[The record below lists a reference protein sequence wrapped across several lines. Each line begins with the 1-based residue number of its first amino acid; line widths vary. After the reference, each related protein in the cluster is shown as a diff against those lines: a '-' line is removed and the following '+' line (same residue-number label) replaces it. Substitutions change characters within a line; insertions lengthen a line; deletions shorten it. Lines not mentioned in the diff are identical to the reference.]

1 MFLLVNG
8 TNYKQM
14 NMSAIKR
21 GTPVKH
27 SGYGEGLI
35 NKENLT
41 NYEIF
46 FEKAGKVTIS
56 KDNDELD
63 ILPDEA
69 DGAVPS
75 PVAIS
80 EIEEA
85 IVHVLDK
92 YIGLP
97 ETVELGDKWKDGTL
111 ILQPADPELQGK
123 EIPVETFFH
132 KIVMMRDKLRVL
144 EQNINNNSKLDDE
157 DKVNLQQ
164 YISRIYG
171 SFTSFNVLFK
181 HKEDYFSSK

>member
-1 MFLLVNG
+1 
-8 TNYKQM
+8 
-14 NMSAIKR
+14 MSAIKR

-63 ILPDEA
+63 IFPDEEG
-69 DGAVPS
+69 GAASFPI
-75 PVAIS
+75 IS
-80 EIEEA
+80 VNEIEEA

-111 ILQPADPELQGK
+111 LLQPANPELQAK
-123 EIPVETFFH
+123 EIPIETFFH

-144 EQNINNNSKLDDE
+144 EQNINNHSKLDDG

-171 SFTSFNVLFK
+171 SFTSFNILFK
-181 HKEDYFSSK
+181 HQEDFFSSK